1 MDEEEAAS
9 QAAQKPSSA
18 SDASENIGVSASNS
32 TVGGDV
38 TGRDKIAAG
47 ANVVQ
52 AEAGAAVSIST
63 GLTPE
68 QVTDLIDVILRNFS
82 RVPVSQLADEV
93 DNTLHQFR
101 TYHEQLYE
109 WKELHNIL
117 SEILRTFDVFRIQAE
132 RLQSSEELEDLWRA
146 WQPVEQQVEIMLD
159 WAKGIQHIGTPY
171 QELPNRTEGEDW
183 AVKIN
188 ALRNDIK
195 HNLRQSL
202 TSTTERGFL
211 HKLTRP
217 QGSFLFSFREL
228 ISNFYN
234 AIVTFLHRADK
245 NLRDTASQ
253 LSNLSK
259 GVLGDKGQ

>member
-1 MDEEEAAS
+1 MDEEEPAS

-117 SEILRTFDVFRIQAE
+117 SEILRTFD
-132 RLQSSEELEDLWRA
+132 
-146 WQPVEQQVEIMLD
+146 
-159 WAKGIQHIGTPY
+159 
-171 QELPNRTEGEDW
+171 
-183 AVKIN
+183 
-188 ALRNDIK
+188 
-195 HNLRQSL
+195 
-202 TSTTERGFL
+202 
-211 HKLTRP
+211 
-217 QGSFLFSFREL
+217 
-228 ISNFYN
+228 
-234 AIVTFLHRADK
+234 
-245 NLRDTASQ
+245 
-253 LSNLSK
+253 
-259 GVLGDKGQ
+259 